1 MSAGYENGQHRAD
14 DRGAPGERSAEW
26 NDLRSDVRQ
35 LGDVAMERGF
45 SLVESAREQ
54 VHGYVDRR
62 KGDAAQ
68 SVSDLAQA
76 LRDSGGKLDQQP
88 NVKAFFDSAAEGL
101 EQLSGS
107 IRERSF
113 EDFYGEVEA
122 VARRRPAAVAVATFL
137 TGFLAARFIKA
148 SAHPSHVLDGR
159 QAFRDARERA
169 RGADDRA
176 TDSFGARDAG
186 YRDAGY
192 RDVPGAH
199 SEPETARPDP
209 YRTGASGPRYSA

>member
-1 MSAGYENGQHRAD
+1 MSAGYDNGQHRAES
-14 DRGAPGERSAEW
+14 RGSHDERPADW

-113 EDFYGEVEA
+113 EEFYSEIES

-137 TGFLAARFIKA
+137 TGFLAARFIKS
-148 SAHPSHVLDGR
+148 SAHPAHLLDGR
-159 QAFRDARERA
+159 EAFA
-169 RGADDRA
+169 RGPETRGTRSREPYAA
-176 TDSFGARDAG
+176 KSPDSFSPREA
-186 YRDAGY
+186 
-192 RDVPGAH
+192 PGAH
-199 SEPETARPDP
+199 SEPETTRPDP
-209 YRTGASGPRYSA
+209 YRTGPSGPRYSA

>member
-14 DRGAPGERSAEW
+14 DRGTPGERPADW
-26 NDLRSDVRQ
+26 DDLRHDVRQ

-45 SLVESAREQ
+45 SLVEAAREQ

-113 EDFYGEVEA
+113 EDFYSEVEA

-137 TGFLAARFIKA
+137 TGFLAARFIKS

-159 QAFRDARERA
+159 DAFGSRTREPYAARSPDSFTAREA
-169 RGADDRA
+169 P
-176 TDSFGARDAG
+176 GAR
-186 YRDAGY
+186 
-192 RDVPGAH
+192 

>member
-1 MSAGYENGQHRAD
+1 MSAGYDNGRHRAD
-14 DRGAPGERSAEW
+14 DRGTPGERPAEW
-26 NDLRSDVRQ
+26 NDLRHDVRQ

-76 LRDSGGKLDQQP
+76 LRDSGGKLEQQP

-113 EDFYGEVEA
+113 EDFYSEIES

-137 TGFLAARFIKA
+137 TGKMKNTALAEWRAAVSPA
-148 SAHPSHVLDGR
+148 SCPPAVGR
-159 QAFRDARERA
+159 QTSWWWMQRA
-169 RGADDRA
+169 R
-176 TDSFGARDAG
+176 TI
-186 YRDAGY
+186 
-192 RDVPGAH
+192 
-199 SEPETARPDP
+199 
-209 YRTGASGPRYSA
+209 

>member
-1 MSAGYENGQHRAD
+1 MSAGYENGRHQANDHGNHD
-14 DRGAPGERSAEW
+14 DRPADW

-76 LRDSGGKLDQQP
+76 LRESGGKLDQQP

-113 EDFYGEVEA
+113 EDFYSEIES

-137 TGFLAARFIKA
+137 TGFLAARFIRA
-148 SAHPSHVLDGR
+148 SAQPAHVLDGR
-159 QAFRDARERA
+159 EAFRDTQARA
-169 RGADDRA
+169 RNAYDRA

-186 YRDAGY
+186 H

-199 SEPETARPDP
+199 SEPETTRPDP

>member
-1 MSAGYENGQHRAD
+1 MSAGYDNGQHRT
-14 DRGAPGERSAEW
+14 GEERQGDW

-88 NVKAFFDSAAEGL
+88 NVKAFFDSAADGL

-113 EDFYGEVEA
+113 EDFYGEIES

-137 TGFLAARFIKA
+137 TGFLAARFIRA
-148 SAHPSHVLDGR
+148 SAHPAHVLDGR
-159 QAFRDARERA
+159 EAFARGPEARGPEVSADRA
-169 RGADDRA
+169 RGTSYDPYAPRH
-176 TDSFGARDAG
+176 
-186 YRDAGY
+186 

-199 SEPETARPDP
+199 SEPEAARPDP

>member
-14 DRGAPGERSAEW
+14 DGRPTDW
-26 NDLRSDVRQ
+26 NDLRHDVRQ

-113 EDFYGEVEA
+113 EDFYSEIES

-137 TGFLAARFIKA
+137 TGFLAARFIRA
-148 SAHPSHVLDGR
+148 SAQPAHVLDGR
-159 QAFRDARERA
+159 EAFRDAQARA
-169 RGADDRA
+169 RRTVDRTA
-176 TDSFGARDAG
+176 DSFTP
-186 YRDAGY
+186 RDAGY

-209 YRTGASGPRYSA
+209 YRTGAAGPRYSA

>member
-1 MSAGYENGQHRAD
+1 MSAGYENGPHRSD
-14 DRGAPGERSAEW
+14 DRIAPGERPADW
-26 NDLRSDVRQ
+26 NELRHDVRQ
-35 LGDVAMERGF
+35 LGDVAMERGY

-88 NVKAFFDSAAEGL
+88 NVKAFFDSAADGL

-113 EDFYGEVEA
+113 EDFYSEIES

-137 TGFLAARFIKA
+137 TGFLAARFIRA
-148 SAHPSHVLDGR
+148 SAHPAHVLDGR
-159 QAFRDARERA
+159 EAFA
-169 RGADDRA
+169 RGPEVGADRGRGTSYDPYA
-176 TDSFGARDAG
+176 ARS
-186 YRDAGY
+186 
-192 RDVPGAH
+192 RDVPGAR
-199 SEPETARPDP
+199 SEPETTRPDP

>member
-14 DRGAPGERSAEW
+14 DRNAPGERPADW
-26 NDLRSDVRQ
+26 NDLRHDVRQ

-88 NVKAFFDSAAEGL
+88 NVKAFFDSAADGL

-113 EDFYGEVEA
+113 EDFYSEIES

-137 TGFLAARFIKA
+137 TGFLAARFIRA
-148 SAHPSHVLDGR
+148 SAHPAHVLDGR
-159 QAFRDARERA
+159 EAFA
-169 RGADDRA
+169 RGPEVGGDRSRG
-176 TDSFGARDAG
+176 TSAG
-186 YRDAGY
+186 PASDPYGVRGTGY